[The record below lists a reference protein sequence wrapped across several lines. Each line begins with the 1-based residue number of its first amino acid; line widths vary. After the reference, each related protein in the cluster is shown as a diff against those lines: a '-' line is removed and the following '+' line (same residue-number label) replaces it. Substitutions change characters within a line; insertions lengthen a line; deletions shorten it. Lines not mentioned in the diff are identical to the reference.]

1 MRVVTKYIPD
11 IPNQVMV
18 PMDGGKSMRWFSPG
32 EMVDTEEQAKE
43 IERIAGRDIIYNRVS
58 ARAVEITQTIEH
70 AISLAPEENVD
81 ALIDK
86 MVNTLMAGKA
96 Q

>member
-1 MRVVTKYIPD
+1 MKVVTKYIPE
-11 IPNQVMV
+11 IPNQVMAK
-18 PMDGGKSMRWFSPG
+18 DEKGNSYWFSPG
-32 EMVDTEEQAKE
+32 GMVDTEEKARE
-43 IERIAGRDIIYNRVS
+43 IERLAGRDIIYNRVS

-86 MVNTLMAGKA
+86 MINALMAGKA